1 MAGLGERGGG
11 YMQTTVIEQ
20 QQNNFK
26 NKIKFYLEKTKNKAL
41 FILYLVEN
49 KYIFKIKKEVQI
61 SFLIHFL

>member
-1 MAGLGERGGG
+1 
-11 YMQTTVIEQ
+11 MQTTVIEQ
-20 QQNNFK
+20 QQNNLK

-61 SFLIHFL
+61 SF